1 MDERIDDKIKEIE
14 TYLSQLSERVPAN
27 LEEYKSDFF
36 SKAAF
41 ERYAEKIPEALVDL
55 AFLVVKDKNLDAPKD
70 DNGAFVILAK
80 NNIISVEL
88 SEKLQDAKG
97 MRNIIAHEY
106 GKIND
111 AIVFHAVSEELVKD
125 SREFINSIS
134 KTFEERK
141 VDKAGDEE
149 D

>member
-1 MDERIDDKIKEIE
+1 MIFLIPFASCNFSDNSTEIILFLAKITKAP
-14 TYLSQLSERVPAN
+14 LS
-27 LEEYKSDFF
+27 
-36 SKAAF
+36 
-41 ERYAEKIPEALVDL
+41 
-55 AFLVVKDKNLDAPKD
+55 FLVVKDKNLDAHKD

-125 SREFINSIS
+125 SRAFIDAVNKILG
-134 KTFEERK
+134 ERK